1 MIIQEINSNF
11 QYFENEWPVEQQR
24 CVKALNL
31 AKEKFLNNYINIT
44 KIQAWRILVIEKKM
58 CEDSQGFFFEAQ
70 NDLLTSHCLARSGAF
85 RQALKSLRS
94 FIENIFFSLYYSEH
108 PVELIKWKKSQHRL
122 GFQELYT
129 YFATHPQLENFSE
142 QKNGL
147 STIKEEY
154 STLSKAVHGSA
165 MSFRMT
171 KNLTDIKIWSD
182 DVSEAGQWSTRE
194 KQTIQSIN
202 LFLIHFFCEE
212 LKGAKLLPLRKVLG
226 INLSTDKINYFKE
239 NLSINIIKNNSYNQ

>member
-1 MIIQEINSNF
+1 MLIQEIDSNF
-11 QYFENEWPVEQQR
+11 INFEMEWPKEQEKCIQ
-24 CVKALNL
+24 ALIP
-31 AKEKFLNNYINIT
+31 AREKFLKNYINIT
-44 KIQAWRILVIEKKM
+44 KIQAWRTLVIDKKM

-108 PVELIKWKKSQHRL
+108 PIELIKWKKSQHRL
-122 GFQELYT
+122 GFQELYI
-129 YFATHPQLENFSE
+129 YFSTHPKLENFSD

-147 STIKEEY
+147 STLKEEY
-154 STLSKAVHGSA
+154 ATLSKAVHGSA

-171 KNLTDIKIWSD
+171 KNLTDIKIWSND
-182 DVSEAGQWSTRE
+182 ISKVGQWSTRE
-194 KQTIQSIN
+194 NHVIQSIN
-202 LFLIHFFCEE
+202 LLLIHFFCEE

-226 INLSTDKINYFKE
+226 INLSTEKIIYFKE
-239 NLSINIIKNNSYNQ
+239 KLSINIIENNP